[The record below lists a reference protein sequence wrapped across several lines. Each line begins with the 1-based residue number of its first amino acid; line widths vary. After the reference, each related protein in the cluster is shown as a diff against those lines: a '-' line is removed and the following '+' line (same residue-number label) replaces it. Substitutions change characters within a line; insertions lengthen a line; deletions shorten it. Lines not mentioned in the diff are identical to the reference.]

1 MEFPESA
8 PQVMQASVHFE
19 TSGHAHEFGL
29 AMRDLTKTPPVT
41 PLIFEL
47 VVENELSQWE
57 FVHGSVNFEGKLYEL
72 LLMQDEAVSD
82 DGWTHKFWKFIRLTN
97 ILDDQW
103 SSGNLVRVWR
113 WSTMDGQTDEKVNT
127 AIPEGR
133 DLFHAVYPL
142 SRR

>member
-1 MEFPESA
+1 MQFPESA

-19 TSGHAHEFGL
+19 TSEQRREFDL
-29 AMRDLTKTPPVT
+29 AIRDLTKTPPAT

-57 FVHGSVNFEGKLYEL
+57 FAHGSVDFEGQMYEL
-72 LLMQDEAVSD
+72 LLMQDEPVSD
-82 DGWTHKFWKFIRLTN
+82 DGWTHKFTKFIRFTN
-97 ILDDQW
+97 LLDDHW

-113 WSTMDGQTDEKVNT
+113 WSTLDGQTDERLNM

-133 DLFHAVYPL
+133 DLLHAVYPL